1 MSEETKQK
9 ELEANFAKAIDRL
22 NELRGGVKA
31 FILLALTDEPSD
43 EKEDAVRGVN
53 AAGGKMK
60 DLVALFNNINEDI
73 KGAAA
78 MKGLINILGK
88 VLDGN
93 EKSESKK
100 DKEI

>member
-1 MSEETKQK
+1 
-9 ELEANFAKAIDRL
+9 
-22 NELRGGVKA
+22 
-31 FILLALTDEPSD
+31 
-43 EKEDAVRGVN
+43 
-53 AAGGKMK
+53 MK
-60 DLVALFNNINEDI
+60 DLVALFNNINEEI

-78 MKGLINILGK
+78 MKGLINILEK

>member
-1 MSEETKQK
+1 MSC
-9 ELEANFAKAIDRL
+9 
-22 NELRGGVKA
+22 GGVKA

-53 AAGGKMK
+53 ATGGKMK
-60 DLVALFNNINEDI
+60 DLVALFNNINEKI

-78 MKGLINILGK
+78 MKGLINILEK

-93 EKSESKK
+93 EKSESEKS
-100 DKEI
+100 KEI